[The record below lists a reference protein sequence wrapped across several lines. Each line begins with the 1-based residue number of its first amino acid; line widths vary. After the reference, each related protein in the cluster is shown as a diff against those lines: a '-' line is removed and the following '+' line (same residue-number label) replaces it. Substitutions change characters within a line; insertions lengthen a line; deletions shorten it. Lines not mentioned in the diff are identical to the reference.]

1 MILKEPNVNSAKDR
15 IVLAL
20 WAILMP
26 LGCFAPNASADDVSK
41 QLVGSWRLTDWVLQ
55 VVGEGSREPFG
66 PNPNGRLVM
75 TPEGH
80 WTVIITGA
88 DRRPAKTNDEK
99 LALFDSVLAY
109 SGLYTV
115 EGDRITVKVEM
126 SSNEVFTGSNQIQTR
141 FFTLEGDKLTVRTP
155 EMTSAALPGKK
166 IIGTNIFV
174 RER

>member
-1 MILKEPNVNSAKDR
+1 MNPARNRVL
-15 IVLAL
+15 LAL
-20 WAILMP
+20 AGLLVS
-26 LGCFAPNASADDVSK
+26 LGYFAPVASADDVSK
-41 QLVGSWRLTDWVLQ
+41 QLTGSWKLTDWVLE
-55 VVGEGSREPFG
+55 VVGEGNREPFG
-66 PNPNGRLVM
+66 PNPKGRLVM

-80 WTVIITGA
+80 WMVIITGA
-88 DRRPAKTNDEK
+88 DRHPAKTNDEK

-115 EGDRITVKVEM
+115 EGDRITVKVDM
-126 SSNEVFTGSNQIQTR
+126 SSNEVFTGANQIQTR

-166 IIGTNIFV
+166 VVGANIFV

>member
-1 MILKEPNVNSAKDR
+1 MNPARDR
-15 IVLAL
+15 ILLAL
-20 WAILMP
+20 TGLLVS
-26 LGCFAPNASADDVSK
+26 LGYFAPVASADDVSK
-41 QLVGSWRLTDWVLQ
+41 QLIGSWKLTDWVLE
-55 VVGEGSREPFG
+55 VVGEGNREPFG
-66 PNPNGRLVM
+66 PNPKGRLVL

-80 WTVIITGA
+80 WMVIITGA
-88 DRRPAKTNDEK
+88 DRHPAKTNDEK

-115 EGDRITVKVEM
+115 EGDRITVKVDM
-126 SSNEVFTGSNQIQTR
+126 SSNEVFTGVNQIQTR

-166 IIGTNIFV
+166 VVGTNIFV